1 MKIEV
6 VCPCC
11 NEKFQVDTSVDTV
24 NDNDKDILDKQAVL
38 EQELLDKHSILLG

>member
-11 NEKFQVDTSVDTV
+11 NEKFQVDTAVDTV
-24 NDNDKDILDKQAVL
+24 NDKDILDKQAVL